1 MKKKRKKKAG
11 EDGIKALGVFLME
24 SRNHFVFHSEFEIFG
39 TSRVSLLEIWIDGAN
54 FQIINNLILAI
65 SFSNSRHLILIRK
78 NISRSPTNE
87 SINSSSINLSLNNSC
102 SCKGLTESNKP
113 DRATR
118 CVIRVILE
126 EA

>member
-65 SFSNSRHLILIRK
+65 SFSNSRHLALF
-78 NISRSPTNE
+78 
-87 SINSSSINLSLNNSC
+87 LNHQPSY
-102 SCKGLTESNKP
+102 SYTQKHKP
-113 DRATR
+113 
-118 CVIRVILE
+118 VPYK
-126 EA
+126 